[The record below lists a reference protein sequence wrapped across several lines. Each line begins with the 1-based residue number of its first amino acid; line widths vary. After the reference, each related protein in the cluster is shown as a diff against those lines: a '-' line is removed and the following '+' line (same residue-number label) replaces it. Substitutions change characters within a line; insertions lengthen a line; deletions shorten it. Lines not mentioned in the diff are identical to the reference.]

1 MGVISKR
8 ARIEES
14 LRQEGRPPSGIV
26 WELAW
31 RLLRPATNLCL
42 DRGSAGYKTYA
53 MIDAYSEGR
62 EISEDRTETLVLR
75 EETYVERRGSCL
87 NQDRIYK
94 KTTFDASCGTKQ
106 QARRLKKSLPQ
117 RP

>member
-1 MGVISKR
+1 MTRGWRNPFGANGSNLQASPDR
-8 ARIEES
+8 RELAPG
-14 LRQEGRPPSGIV
+14 GRPPSGIV

-62 EISEDRTETLVLR
+62 EISD
-75 EETYVERRGSCL
+75 
-87 NQDRIYK
+87 D
-94 KTTFDASCGTKQ
+94 
-106 QARRLKKSLPQ
+106 
-117 RP
+117 